1 MKISEFVDAMNRIA
15 PHELSLEYD
24 NTGLLIE
31 PDHEE
36 IRSVLVALDCTKE
49 VAEEAII
56 WGADLVLTHH
66 PLFFRPVQRMA
77 YSDPATAAAC
87 MLLRNGI
94 GLFSAHTN
102 LDAARGGVNETLC
115 ELLGI
120 REVIPIDEGVGRAGK
135 LKEAETLGGFAR
147 RIEALLGA
155 RASIVGSL
163 DAPVR
168 HVAVLGGSGASA
180 IRPAIARGGRMCC

>member
-1 MKISEFVDAMNRIA
+1 MKKSAGVA
-15 PHELSLEYD
+15 P
-24 NTGLLIE
+24 GL
-31 PDHEE
+31 H
-36 IRSVLVALDCTKE
+36 SE

-66 PLFFRPVQRMA
+66 PLFF
-77 YSDPATAAAC
+77 SSGTAHGI
-87 MLLRNGI
+87 LGTRNGG
-94 GLFSAHTN
+94 GLHAAEKRNRSVFGAYQSGCG
-102 LDAARGGVNETLC
+102 ARGGVNETLC

-120 REVIPIDEGVGRAGK
+120 QDAIPIDEGVGRAGK
-135 LKEAETLGGFAR
+135 LKEAETLGGFGADRDVAR
-147 RIEALLGA
+147 A

-180 IRPAIARGGRMCC
+180 MARDCRGGGCAADRRG